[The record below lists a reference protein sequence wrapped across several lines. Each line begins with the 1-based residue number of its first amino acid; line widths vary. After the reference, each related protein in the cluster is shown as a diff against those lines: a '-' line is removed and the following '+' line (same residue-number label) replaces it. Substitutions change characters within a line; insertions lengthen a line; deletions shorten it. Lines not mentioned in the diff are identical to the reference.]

1 MKKFCISF
9 KKSAK
14 INSFRAG
21 FEIQQNFGT
30 PAAKATIFL
39 YKWNLVQKKNL
50 APLSFLQ
57 FYCCA
62 SLKAVKISG
71 LFSSG
76 YILKTLQSHPIL
88 GDNYNLR
95 NGKITKW
102 YEVSKY
108 LQIYTLR
115 NGNLYFTK

>member
-1 MKKFCISF
+1 MMNMLESVLCSKNVVSVHSLFNKNFITYKFPIEVENLTKRPLLKDFCISF

-14 INSFRAG
+14 INSFSAG

-62 SLKAVKISG
+62 SLKAIKISG
-71 LFSSG
+71 LF
-76 YILKTLQSHPIL
+76 
-88 GDNYNLR
+88 
-95 NGKITKW
+95 
-102 YEVSKY
+102 
-108 LQIYTLR
+108 
-115 NGNLYFTK
+115 